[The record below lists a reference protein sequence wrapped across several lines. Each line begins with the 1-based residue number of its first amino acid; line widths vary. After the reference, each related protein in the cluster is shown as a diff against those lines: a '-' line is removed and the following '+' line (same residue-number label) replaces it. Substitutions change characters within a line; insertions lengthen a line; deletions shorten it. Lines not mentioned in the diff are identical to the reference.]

1 MPEEVALPE
10 LDAEGAQVGGLL
22 LGLDALGDQAA
33 AGGAPVRNPRAE
45 RRDEDEEE
53 GQDMRS
59 ITTMA
64 FSLRGVRA
72 AWWDAPDR

>member
-1 MPEEVALPE
+1 MVAMRCSQRQRQARVDVSKNGQCLR
-10 LDAEGAQVGGLL
+10 GGSWV
-22 LGLDALGDQAA
+22 DQH
-33 AGGAPVRNPRAE
+33 NL

-72 AWWDAPDR
+72 AWWDAPHR